1 MIIFFSLNFKL
12 LNNMN
17 DRNLEFIGKQW
28 FEVMWSLPDLDLA
41 DELVDT
47 SYHPDW
53 IQMDKQGP
61 ALVQH
66 EIRYFRSIFPDLSYN
81 ILEMKADEN
90 KVWVWYRGT
99 GTQEGAG
106 WGFKPTGKTISF
118 EGAAIIY
125 VNFEGKVSNLKDAFS
140 FYDIFVDLGVIPPF
154 WELYSHLKDFPKKK
168 GL

>member
-1 MIIFFSLNFKL
+1 MQTEKL
-12 LNNMN
+12 HL
-17 DRNLEFIGKQW
+17 IAKQW
-28 FEVMWSLPDLDLA
+28 FNEMWSRPDLDLA
-41 DELVDT
+41 NKLVDPT
-47 SYHPDW
+47 YHPTW

-66 EIRYFRSIFPDLSYN
+66 EITYFRSIFPDLSYE

-118 EGAAIIY
+118 EGAAILYI
-125 VNFEGKVSNLKDAFS
+125 NSGGKVINLKDAFS

-154 WELYSHLKDFPKKK
+154 WELYSHLKDFPNKKEI
-168 GL
+168 